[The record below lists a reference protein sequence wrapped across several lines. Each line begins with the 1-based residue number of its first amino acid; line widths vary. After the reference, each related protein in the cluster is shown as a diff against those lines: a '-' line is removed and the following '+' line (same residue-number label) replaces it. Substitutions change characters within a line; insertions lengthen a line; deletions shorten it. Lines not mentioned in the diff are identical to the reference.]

1 MKSKKIPEDILRKSI
16 KDAQTEINDIIT
28 KLEQEGINLEESMD
42 KYNRM
47 LQLNYHIQEQFRER
61 IKNINSKSFKSKKKT
76 PNKNSGI

>member
-47 LQLNYHIQEQFRER
+47 LKLNYYIQEQFKKK
-61 IKNINSKSFKSKKKT
+61 IKSISSKSFKSKKKI
-76 PNKNSGI
+76 PNKNSEI